1 MCVCVCHA
9 FNESKRALPMPWIA
23 SERDAILSGAERGCL
38 VVRVKGNRNREG
50 CFSVNDRFFG
60 FFLTNQTF
68 RHQHH
73 NSATNSSLLSSYS
86 KPMCVRHAETSCG
99 NQASI
104 LGNREQKNAGCDC
117 LVVGWR
123 VWVSLLGM
131 LPAEEWCWVFH
142 LLCGLW
148 S

>member
-1 MCVCVCHA
+1 MHST
-9 FNESKRALPMPWIA
+9 NR
-23 SERDAILSGAERGCL
+23 SERCRCHGLLPSETRSYRVPNG
-38 VVRVKGNRNREG
+38 VVSLCVSKETAKREG